1 MMSLFSKSYRWICS
15 VVSVL
20 LSTEVD
26 LILTFNAMIGLTYVL
41 NVLLQSSVTLD
52 DVFKILMDF
61 RADESLCRG
70 TNMWRQVSCS
80 WRVSH

>member
-1 MMSLFSKSYRWICS
+1 MMSLFSESYRWICL

-20 LSTEVD
+20 HSTGVD
-26 LILTFNAMIGLTYVL
+26 LIFTFNAMIGLIYVL
-41 NVLLQSSVTLD
+41 NVSLQSSVTLD
-52 DVFKILMDF
+52 DTFKILMDF

-70 TNMWRQVSCS
+70 TNMWKQVSCS